1 MTTPPPS
8 LRRSLR
14 DARRSLDEA
23 AQAAASS
30 AVELRLAPLL
40 ESPPETAAGY
50 VAADGEVRIGST
62 LDSLRERG
70 TTIVLPRMAD
80 DRMTFH
86 VVGSDEE
93 LVPGAWGLTE
103 PRADAPVIAPETL
116 EIVLTPLVGFDAA
129 RNRIGRGRGY
139 YDRHFAFLNA
149 DPRPATPRLIGV
161 AHDLQ
166 LVDRLPVHDHDVR
179 LDAVVT
185 PSRLHGAL
193 R

>member
-1 MTTPPPS
+1 M
-8 LRRSLR
+8 LRE
-14 DARRSLDEA
+14 ARRKLDDSAQIAAEA
-23 AQAAASS
+23 AVAD
-30 AVELRLAPLL
+30 RLAPLL
-40 ESPPETAAGY
+40 DSPPSTIAGY
-50 VAADGEVRIGST
+50 VAADGELRIGGV
-62 LDSLRERG
+62 LDALRARG
-70 TTIVLPRMAD
+70 ARVALPRMEG

-86 VVGSDEE
+86 VVASDAE

-103 PRADAPVIAPETL
+103 PRSNAPVIQPQSL
-116 EIVLTPLVGFDAA
+116 DLVLTPLVAFDAN

-149 DPRPATPRLIGV
+149 GPRPPTPRLIGV

-166 LVDRLPVHDHDVR
+166 LVEAVPVHDHDVR

-185 PSRLHGAL
+185 PSELFGAL